1 MHISVIVPVLNEER
15 TIASTLAALGRL
27 APDEVIVVD
36 GGSTDRTRDIVGRTP
51 AALLTAPPGRA
62 QQMNHGAHAAQ
73 GEVLLFLHADTRLP
87 VSALADIRAAMA
99 DPRCVGGRFDVCLD
113 RDEWTFRLIGTLINL
128 RSRLTKGATGDQA
141 IFVRRTV
148 FEELGGFP
156 DLPLM
161 EDIALS
167 RLLKRQGQVACLH
180 SQVITSARRWERD
193 GMWRTVLTM
202 WAFRLLFLAGV
213 SPMRLKRFYGDAR

>member
-1 MHISVIVPVLNEER
+1 MRISTIMPVLNEEH
-15 TIASTLAALGRL
+15 TIAATLAALSPL

-36 GGSTDRTRDIVGRTP
+36 GGSTDRTCDIVGHTS
-51 AALLTAPPGRA
+51 ATLLTAPRGRA
-62 QQMNHGAHAAQ
+62 QQMNCGARAAR

-87 VSALADIRAAMA
+87 ASALADIRAAMA
-99 DPRCVGGRFDVCLD
+99 DPRCVGGRFDVRLD
-113 RDEWTFRLIGTLINL
+113 RDAWTFRLIGTLINL

-156 DLPLM
+156 HLPLM

-167 RLLKRQGQVACLH
+167 RLLKRQGRVACLR

-193 GMWRTVLTM
+193 GVWRTILKM

-213 SPMRLKRFYGDAR
+213 SPMRLQRFYGDAR